1 MPTTRR
7 SSMNL
12 ALTPLD
18 ENIREAPAPG
28 KQVKVAPAT
37 PGKQVKQ
44 LKTELEKKDAEN
56 SKLQSQLDNL
66 TKALDSLTIMKEKI
80 NDVTTSVPKKETLKK
95 KNDEKPKPAMTAYKY
110 FMKDTT
116 KQDGMDMRKVW
127 KESSPEIRTKYTSFA
142 EADKI
147 RFIKESKRYEE
158 EKFALEM
165 YYEKCKEDT
174 AMEFYDAHVAA
185 KTALVSAAFK
195 KGKKNSRKDTDAP
208 KRPISS
214 YMYFAKEKRQAVQ
227 KKNPQSSPTEISK
240 LLGEMWMKLEKGKD
254 GKNGTKIYDDIA
266 ALDKVRYVKEKEEY
280 DVVIKKRNAVSEQE
294 DEDSFKQDKI
304 EAMKLMNK
312 YNNISA
318 DVTKKVVDEV
328 NQYKEASAVIT
339 SQAVDE
345 ISDDVKKV
353 Y

>member
-56 SKLQSQLDNL
+56 TKLQSQLDEL
-66 TKALDSLTIMKEKI
+66 TKALDSLTIMKEKV
-80 NDVTTSVPKKETLKK
+80 NDVTTSIPKKETSKK
-95 KNDEKPKPAMTAYKY
+95 KNDEKPKHAMTAYKY
-110 FMKDTT
+110 FIKDTPQ
-116 KQDGMDMRKVW
+116 KEGMDMRKVW
-127 KESSPEIRTKYTSFA
+127 KEASPEVRTKFTSFA

-147 RFIKESKRYEE
+147 RFIKESKKYEN

-165 YYEKCKEDT
+165 YYDKCKEDT
-174 AMEFYDAHVAA
+174 AMELYDAHVAA
-185 KTALVSAAFK
+185 KTALDSAACSK
-195 KGKKNSRKDTDAP
+195 KGKKHNKKDEAAP
-208 KRPISS
+208 KRPVSS
-214 YMYFAKEKRQAVQ
+214 YMYFAKEKRQSVQ
-227 KKNPQSSPTEISK
+227 KKNSKSSPTEISK
-240 LLGEMWMKLEKGKD
+240 LLGEMWNKLEKGKA
-254 GKNGTKIYDDIA
+254 GKKGTKMFDDMA
-266 ALDKVRYVKEKEEY
+266 AIDKVRYVKEKEEY
-280 DVVIKKRNAVSEQE
+280 DVVVQKRNVVSEQE
-294 DEDSFKQDKI
+294 NEESFQQDKV
-304 EAMKLMNK
+304 EAMKLYLKLNK
-312 YNNISA
+312 ISA
-318 DVTKKVVDEV
+318 DITSKVVDEN
-328 NQYKEASAVIT
+328 NQYKHI
-339 SQAVDE
+339 DE